1 MTLRRKI
8 ITVLTVVLSAGV
20 LAAVAWAANTHTVG
34 DWYHGMGDGANDNY
48 FVHPFAES
56 SSSAFKDA
64 YVELNNS
71 GTVWQ
76 SKTCPADDFQH
87 CHFDRDT
94 SPVRECTFHV
104 HIRGGSNLA
113 LHRHDHHNFCG

>member
-1 MTLRRKI
+1 MRLRRK
-8 ITVLTVVLSAGV
+8 TLPVLVVILTAGV
-20 LAAVAWAANTHTVG
+20 FAAVAWAVNTHTVA
-34 DWYHGMGDGANDNY
+34 DWYHGMGDGANNNY

-56 SSSAFKDA
+56 SSSTAKDA

-71 GTVWQ
+71 GTIWQ
-76 SKTCPADDFQH
+76 SKTCAAASFQH

-94 SPVRECTFHV
+94 SPVAECTFHV

-113 LHRHDHHNFCG
+113 LHRHNHHNFCG